1 MPTPSA
7 APMQAL
13 SQQQDAELTRLER
26 QAQIRP
32 NDTRLALR
40 GLLDK
45 SAAGS
50 LERLQIETAR
60 ARLVAVLH
68 DDAFNSALESDLA
81 QWPDNPQS
89 VAAHLLLLSIRADRL
104 QEHGQML
111 EAHKLLEPLSR
122 HEIDLNVVPLRLQF
136 LTQTMLSR
144 IDFALGRAD
153 ESVAWA
159 ISSLSVADKMNE
171 SWRRATALS
180 KLAAAYFGAQQ
191 LDRATDAAAQALRE
205 ANKDPDPALLYEVYN
220 TMGIVL
226 QDPERNQD
234 ATNKALHYAE
244 LTANDNL
251 IAQAHGNEAD
261 MLLDRHRYQ
270 DAIAHAETAIA
281 LSRRT
286 GNLSQ
291 ESVATHN
298 MGLAK
303 MALGRLQEG
312 EQDVNHALEMSRSL
326 GVDHYTASLLNEYG
340 MALEKAGEPAK
351 AIAAF
356 HQYRQLIDQILR
368 EDSRKLVLEAQER
381 FDAEQRAKAIEL
393 LNRDNALKNEQ
404 LRSSRLKL
412 KLWIALGAC
421 IAVSMGL
428 VASGYRRVH
437 RTNQALATTNEA
449 LKIQAERDP
458 LTGLAN
464 RRHFQSAIKALTQGG
479 KLNGSLFLIDIDH
492 FKRINDRFGHAAGD
506 SVLVEVAQR
515 IRAALRAEDLVVRW
529 GGEEFLIVV
538 ASHDLTQAQVLAQRL
553 LDLIGGT
560 RVQHENRSIGV
571 TASIGFACLPLAP
584 FDLSLNWERAI
595 DMVDTA
601 MYLAKAHGRN
611 KAYGVQALSAGDEA
625 ALVDIV
631 AHLETAWQD
640 QQVRLIALQGPPSW
654 HEPQEVP
661 A

>member
-326 GVDHYTASLLNEYG
+326 
-340 MALEKAGEPAK
+340 
-351 AIAAF
+351 
-356 HQYRQLIDQILR
+356 
-368 EDSRKLVLEAQER
+368 
-381 FDAEQRAKAIEL
+381 
-393 LNRDNALKNEQ
+393 
-404 LRSSRLKL
+404 
-412 KLWIALGAC
+412 
-421 IAVSMGL
+421 
-428 VASGYRRVH
+428 
-437 RTNQALATTNEA
+437 
-449 LKIQAERDP
+449 
-458 LTGLAN
+458 
-464 RRHFQSAIKALTQGG
+464 
-479 KLNGSLFLIDIDH
+479 
-492 FKRINDRFGHAAGD
+492 
-506 SVLVEVAQR
+506 
-515 IRAALRAEDLVVRW
+515 
-529 GGEEFLIVV
+529 
-538 ASHDLTQAQVLAQRL
+538 
-553 LDLIGGT
+553 
-560 RVQHENRSIGV
+560 
-571 TASIGFACLPLAP
+571 
-584 FDLSLNWERAI
+584 
-595 DMVDTA
+595 
-601 MYLAKAHGRN
+601 
-611 KAYGVQALSAGDEA
+611 
-625 ALVDIV
+625 
-631 AHLETAWQD
+631 
-640 QQVRLIALQGPPSW
+640 
-654 HEPQEVP
+654 
-661 A
+661 